1 MAQET
6 EARIDSHDANQNQEV
21 APVERWLRAKDE
33 VDEPMQEAGHMVAI
47 LKMKVTKLTFIF
59 KMHCQQLC

>member
-6 EARIDSHDANQNQEV
+6 ESRIDSHDANQNQEV
-21 APVERWLRAKDE
+21 AQVERWLRAKDE
-33 VDEPMQEAGHMVAI
+33 ADGHMQEAGQIVTI